1 MSFVGRNLSRC
12 YDIFFAVG
20 CATQSFEKRSGL
32 CLLKTSRVLQCVV
45 AGAIFSALAACGS
58 SASSQTTSLT
68 WAGNTAKPAV
78 TLAAMKSTVAMGTPA
93 TLQWSAKYAE
103 TCTASGGWS
112 GNEPISGTVTTD
124 PLTATTNYTLTCTGP
139 GGSASQSA
147 EVVVT
152 SPAPTVTLT
161 ASPATVANGG
171 MSTLTW
177 SSENAT
183 ACIASGGW
191 SGPVATS
198 GTWSTAALAN
208 TSANMKT

>member
-1 MSFVGRNLSRC
+1 
-12 YDIFFAVG
+12 
-20 CATQSFEKRSGL
+20 
-32 CLLKTSRVLQCVV
+32 
-45 AGAIFSALAACGS
+45 
-58 SASSQTTSLT
+58 
-68 WAGNTAKPAV
+68 
-78 TLAAMKSTVAMGTPA
+78 MKSTVPVGTPA

-112 GNEPISGTVTTD
+112 GTQPTSGSVTTD
-124 PLTATTNYTLTCTGP
+124 PLMADTSYTLTCSGV
-139 GGSASQSA
+139 GGSSSQSA
-147 EVVVT
+147 EVVVAT
-152 SPAPTVTLT
+152 PAPTVTLT

-198 GTWSTAALAN
+198 GTWSTGAL
-208 TSANMKT
+208 SEHHRI